1 MAKPM
6 PAQPLGWHYI
16 INDIIPLHKSSAIRT
31 AMLLFT
37 PGPTPT
43 PESIRQAMATPTLH
57 HRTKEFESIFAKAR
71 LGLQTML
78 NMEEVLLL
86 ASSGTG
92 AMEASVLQFCHSKL
106 LSISC
111 GKFGQRW
118 GKIALAN
125 NLPHTELVKEWDT
138 PISAQEVL
146 EALQSDPSIDTLALQ
161 VCESAGGLRLP
172 LEQIAR
178 EVKAYRQDII
188 IIADAITAMGVEPL
202 DTTHIDVLIGGSQ
215 KAFMLPP
222 GMSIIGLSKRALEVL
237 EARPTHRGGLYFSFL
252 TELKNQR
259 KNTTAWTAPTTLIS
273 GLVRYFEIVQALASS
288 NLDSALESSAQEL
301 DSSLLAQGFAKAY
314 THTKAIALATREAIN
329 ALGLSLYPKSPALAM
344 SAIAHADSAKIRQRM
359 KALGVNVAAGQD
371 HIKDSIFRI
380 NHMGLI
386 HIYEASYAINA
397 LELSLD
403 TLGLR
408 SFDGAGNAS
417 FFSALKKQE
426 IL

>member
-1 MAKPM
+1 
-6 PAQPLGWHYI
+6 
-16 INDIIPLHKSSAIRT
+16 
-31 AMLLFT
+31 MLLFT

-78 NMEEVLLL
+78 NMEEVLML

-92 AMEASVLQFCHSKL
+92 AMEASVLQLCHSKL

-125 NLPHTELVKEWDT
+125 NLPHAELAKEWDT

-146 EALQSDPSIDTLALQ
+146 EALRSDPSIDTLALQ

-178 EVKAYRQDII
+178 EVKTYRQDII

-259 KNTTAWTAPTTLIS
+259 KNTTAWTAPTTLIT

-288 NLDSALESSAQEL
+288 NLDAALESSAQEL

-344 SAIAHADSAKIRQRM
+344 SAIAHDKAPEIRASM

-417 FFSALKKQE
+417 FFTSLQAQKAL
-426 IL
+426 

>member
-1 MAKPM
+1 
-6 PAQPLGWHYI
+6 
-16 INDIIPLHKSSAIRT
+16 
-31 AMLLFT
+31 MLLFT

-43 PESIRQAMATPTLH
+43 PESIRHAMATPTLH

-71 LGLQTML
+71 LGLQAML

-125 NLPHTELVKEWDT
+125 NLPHTELATEWDT
-138 PISAQEVL
+138 PISVQEVL

-178 EVKAYRQDII
+178 EVKTYRQDII
-188 IIADAITAMGVEPL
+188 IIADAITAMGVEPI
-202 DTTHIDVLIGGSQ
+202 DTTYIDVLIGGSQ

-222 GMSIIGLSKRALEVL
+222 GMSIVGLSQRALEAL
-237 EARPTHRGGLYFSFL
+237 ENRPTHRGGLYFSFL
-252 TELKNQR
+252 TERKNQR
-259 KNTTAWTAPTTLIS
+259 KNTTAWTAPTTLIT

-288 NLDSALESSAQEL
+288 NLDSALESTFAQEL
-301 DSSLLAQGFAKAY
+301 DPALLQQGFAKAY
-314 THTKAIALATREAIN
+314 THTKALAIATREAIA

-344 SAIAHADSAKIRQRM
+344 SAIAHAKAAEIRASM

-386 HIYEASYAINA
+386 HIYEASYVINA

-408 SFDGAGNAS
+408 SFDGVGNAS
-417 FFSALKKQE
+417 FFASLQAQKAL
-426 IL
+426 